1 MQFNIVFIVIP
12 VKKWQNASRD
22 NKAYNYLWVRYLWGM
37 DLLIFILD
45 LCQYFPAITII
56 PS

>member
-12 VKKWQNASRD
+12 VKKLQNASRD